1 MNNKD
6 LLKRLELISNQ
17 ADELK
22 KIVLIQLKLEEVKE
36 LQKELEKTSIEEE
49 EEVPQVPQAN
59 LLVPQANLLVP
70 QVPVIPTDLIEKF
83 MIIFNKF
90 FIITG
95 DKKDRVKSS
104 EICEILSDFNAS
116 TVRDILINHLGLERV
131 KSSIN
136 YYKGLKKIEPV
147 ISE

>member
-49 EEVPQVPQAN
+49 EEVPQ
-59 LLVPQANLLVP
+59 VP